1 MALRNWIYAAAGIAG
16 IARTAR
22 LVKSSYG
29 SIRRIMQSTRHIVYI
44 QSAVVVEGLIYTA
57 GPMYAMPVHGS
68 HYISPDMLR
77 LECLRA
83 MKRCL
88 VTYMPINRGGYI
100 VRVLNR
106 RESDGDHDDV
116 SKAGLS
122 RTDME
127 NVHGYELA
135 LRKFIAS
142 HRSGFTYNAIVDA
155 HEAVRYSGYVD
166 RVKELYHTASRQG
179 RKCSK

>member
-1 MALRNWIYAAAGIAG
+1 MALRNWIYAAAGIAS
-16 IARTAR
+16 IARAVR

-68 HYISPDMLR
+68 HYISPDTLR
-77 LECLRA
+77 MECLRA
-83 MKRCL
+83 MKQCL
-88 VTYMPINRGGYI
+88 VTYTSLNRGDYV
-100 VRVLNR
+100 VRMLHR
-106 RESDGDHDDV
+106 READGDHDDV

-127 NVHGYELA
+127 KVHGYELA

-142 HRSGFTYNAIVDA
+142 HRSGFKYDAKVDA
-155 HEAVRYSGYVD
+155 LDAARYSDYVD
-166 RVKELYHTASRQG
+166 KVKEMYNTVSRQG
-179 RKCSK
+179 RKGRK